1 MTKIVSFLNIKGG
14 VGKTSSVVNIGA
26 VLANKGYRTLIIDTD
41 SQANATRY
49 LGREG
54 NTQNSVYSILANGK
68 GDYVKTDYENLY
80 LMPSNMKLL
89 GIQGTAP
96 DGIVEFMLTNWITDI
111 KDNFDYI
118 LIDCPPS
125 LNNCTLNT
133 LIASTHVFV
142 PMKIDQFSA
151 DGLSYLL
158 STVDQI
164 GKLYNPEVK
173 MVGIFITMDRATT
186 LNKQKKKE
194 LREVLGNRILNQTI
208 RENVSLTKSTFEQ
221 KPVVYL
227 DRKAAS
233 SRDYRKLTE
242 EILDV
247 LARWYS

>member
-96 DGIVEFMLTNWITDI
+96 DGIVEFMLTNWITGI

-173 MVGIFITMDRATT
+173 MAGIFITMDRATT

>member
-96 DGIVEFMLTNWITDI
+96 DGIVEFMLTNWITGI

-173 MVGIFITMDRATT
+173 MSGIFITMDRATT

>member
-96 DGIVEFMLTNWITDI
+96 DGIVEFMLTNWITGI

-173 MVGIFITMDRATT
+173 MSGIFITMDRATT

-247 LARWYS
+247 LAR